1 MKNRIRRKQQNKKYG
16 CAAVLLIVLLCMVAL
31 SVRALE
37 AGSPP
42 AAPGSAS
49 GETDFP
55 EHSSEGPVL
64 EPNSCVSQGETESFL
79 LDVPFIS
86 QEENWP
92 TGCESVCAVMALQY
106 AGVDITVD
114 GFIDG
119 YLPLGNAPYEEDG
132 TLFGCDPRRAFPG
145 DPRSELGWGCYAPV
159 ILEAAEQLLRDREET
174 SLSITDL
181 SGQSLESLCEEYVA
195 KEIPVLVWATIGM
208 EEPTEDI
215 TFLIEDTGEEF
226 QWIYPL
232 HCLLLVGWDSSGYLF
247 NDPIS
252 GKAVHYSKSAVELA
266 YTGLGKQA
274 LAVLSTT

>member
-1 MKNRIRRKQQNKKYG
+1 VRNKLRWKQKKKRYG
-16 CAAVLLIVLLCMVAL
+16 CTAAILIALLCLIAL

-37 AGSPP
+37 AESLPP
-42 AAPGSAS
+42 AS
-49 GETDFP
+49 GEAP
-55 EHSSEGPVL
+55 REKVLLEGSSEEWRP
-64 EPNSCVSQGETESFL
+64 ESESCGSEGEGFL
-79 LDVPFIS
+79 LDIPFIS
-86 QEENWP
+86 QEGNWP

-106 AGVDITVD
+106 NGVDITVD

-159 ILEAAEQLLRDREET
+159 ILEAAKQLLREREEP
-174 SLSITDL
+174 SLSMADL

-195 KEIPVLVWATIGM
+195 KEIPVLIWATIGM

-215 TFLIEDTGEEF
+215 VFLIEDTGEEF

-232 HCLLLVGWDSSGYLF
+232 HCLLLVGWDDSGYLF
-247 NDPIS
+247 NDPMA

-266 YTGLGKQA
+266 YNTLGKQA
-274 LAVLSTT
+274 LAVLSE